1 MDVVVPLT
9 SRAVRRSLLL
19 GLSSV
24 VLPLALSTPASASV
38 VDPSPVL
45 AHTRAAIAGQDS
57 VHVVFAA
64 HAGSSSVTEK
74 ILADVGTK
82 TGAETVLEG
91 AADLAV
97 RVTTDFAYVSGNSAG
112 FTTLFGLSAA
122 DAKLVGKRWVSW
134 RAGTKQY
141 ANLASDVTMSSVI
154 SLLPKAKGTTASK
167 ESVSYLLKSTTAA
180 TKSVPKLTNSL
191 TISAESN
198 LPSKAESTSP
208 TGTNVTT
215 TLSHWGAPFTVKT
228 PPPQSIIDFSKI
240 KG

>member
-1 MDVVVPLT
+1 MDFAVPLT
-9 SRAVRRSLLL
+9 SRAARRLIF

-24 VLPLALSTPASASV
+24 VLPLVLATPASATGV
-38 VDPSPVL
+38 APSPVL
-45 AHTRAAIAGQDS
+45 AQAKAAIAGQDS

-82 TGAETVLEG
+82 TGAETVFEG

-97 RVTTDFAYVSGNSAG
+97 RVTPAFAYVSGNSAG

-122 DAKLVGKRWVSW
+122 DAKQVGKRWVSW

-141 ANLASDVTMSSVI
+141 ASLASDVTMSSVTG
-154 SLLPKAKGTTASK
+154 LLPKVTGTTVSK
-167 ESVSYLLKSTTAA
+167 DSVSYVLKSTTAA

-191 TISAESN
+191 TISIESN

-208 TGTNVTT
+208 SGTNVTT
-215 TLSHWGAPFTVKT
+215 TLSHWGVPFTVKT
-228 PPPQSIIDFSKI
+228 PPPKSTIDSSQI